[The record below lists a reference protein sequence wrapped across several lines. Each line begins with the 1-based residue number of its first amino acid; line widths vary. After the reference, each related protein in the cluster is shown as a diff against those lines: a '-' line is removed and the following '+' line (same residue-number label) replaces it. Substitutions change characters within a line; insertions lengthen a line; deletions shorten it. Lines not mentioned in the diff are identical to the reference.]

1 MKIRLTISVIIFG
14 LVYGGL
20 IFKLYNL
27 QIEEGADFSK
37 RIEVR
42 DKFSQDNNF
51 KRGAIYFT
59 DRAGNSIT
67 VALNKEFPII
77 YAVPQKIIQPEKNAE
92 ILAPIIGWTKE
103 KLTVSFS
110 RAGDLY
116 RLLVEKASAEQV
128 KSVESLNLK
137 GINIGFQNFRYYP
150 FQNLASQLIGFV
162 GVNEKNDQPTGLYG
176 LESFYNEKLSSNQNL
191 KLTIDINLQTRSEEI
206 LASLIKKFEATGGT
220 VIIQKPTTGEILAL
234 ANKPD
239 FDPNNY
245 NQAEV
250 GLFLNPAV
258 QGLYEPGS
266 VLKVITMAAGLDGGK
281 ITPETVFFDNGSVT
295 LNGKTIENWDKKA
308 YGKVTMTN
316 VIERSINTGAVWAE
330 KTIGHD
336 LFYNYL
342 VRFGLG
348 KITGIDF
355 SKEQAGNLA
364 NLEKRQARDI
374 DFATASFGQGLA
386 VTPLELITAFSAI
399 ANGGQLMR
407 PYLNA
412 ELKPKVL
419 RQVINSETSRQLKEM
434 MVSAVEKAEVAVI
447 PNYQVAGKT
456 GTAQVPDFKKGGYTL
471 EVINTYIGF
480 APACAEASAGKT
492 ACDPKFIILIKMD
505 KPKGAPLAGLS
516 VVPAFKELAQ
526 FVLNYYNI
534 SPDKL

>member
-20 IFKLYNL
+20 IFQLYNL
-27 QIEEGADFSK
+27 QIKEGADFFEK
-37 RIEVR
+37 TEAR

-51 KRGAIYFT
+51 KRGVIYFT
-59 DRAGNSIT
+59 DRAGNSID
-67 VALNKEFPII
+67 VAINKEFPII
-77 YAVPQKIIQPEKNAE
+77 FAVPREISEPEKTAE
-92 ILAPIIGWTKE
+92 ILAPIIGWEKE
-103 KLTVSFS
+103 KLTASLSKPNTLFKK
-110 RAGDLY
+110 
-116 RLLVEKASAEQV
+116 LLEKASAEQV
-128 KSVESLNLK
+128 QSVKSLNLK
-137 GINIGFQNFRYYP
+137 GVYIGFQNFRYYP

-176 LESFYNEKLSSNQNL
+176 LESFYNEELSSNQNL
-191 KLTIDINLQTRSEEI
+191 KLTVDLSLQGRAEEV
-206 LASLIKKFEATGGT
+206 LANLIKKFEASGGT
-220 VIIQKPTTGEILAL
+220 VIIQKPATGEILAL

-245 NQAEV
+245 NQAEMN
-250 GLFLNPAV
+250 LFLNPAV
-258 QGLYEPGS
+258 QGVYEPGS
-266 VLKVITMAAGLDGGK
+266 VLKIITMAAGIDGGK
-281 ITPETVFFDNGSVT
+281 ITPETVFFDSGSVT

-342 VRFGLG
+342 VKFGLG

-355 SKEQAGNLA
+355 PKEQAGNLT
-364 NLEKRQARDI
+364 NLERRQARDI

-419 RQVINSETSRQLKEM
+419 RPVINFETSRQLKEM
-434 MVSAVEKAEVAVI
+434 MVSAVEKAEVAAI
-447 PNYQVAGKT
+447 PNYRVAGKT

-480 APACAEASAGKT
+480 APAGN
-492 ACDPKFIILIKMD
+492 PQFIILLKMD

-534 SPDKL
+534 PPDKL